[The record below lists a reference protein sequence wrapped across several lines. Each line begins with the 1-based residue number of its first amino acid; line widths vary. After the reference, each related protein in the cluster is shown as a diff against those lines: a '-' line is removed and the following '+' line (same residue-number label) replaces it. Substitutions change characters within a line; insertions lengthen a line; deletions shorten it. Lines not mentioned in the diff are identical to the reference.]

1 MKRSEI
7 NRLIES
13 GKSFAR
19 QSHFYLPPFAY
30 WTAKDWAS
38 KGQETLEIVENGL
51 GWDITDFGRDDFNN
65 FGLLLF
71 TIRNGSLDALEKGTG
86 KCYAEKM
93 LIVEENQITPFHF
106 HWRKTEDIINRGGG
120 MLKIKIFNS
129 NTDEELDQKSVVE
142 ISLDGVRKN
151 CPAGSVV
158 SLSPGE
164 SITLVPGC
172 YHQFWAEGE
181 RVLVGE
187 VSSVNDDELDNR
199 FLEPLS
205 RFPEVEEDEAPLHL
219 LVSDY
224 EKHFNTQL
232 N

>member
-13 GKSFAR
+13 GKSFAE
-19 QSHFYLPPFAY
+19 QHSFHLPPFAY
-30 WTAKDWAS
+30 WTLDDWKL
-38 KGQETLEIVENGL
+38 KGQECGEIIENGM
-51 GWDITDFGRDDFNN
+51 GWDITDFGRDEFPR

-71 TIRNGSLDALEKGTG
+71 TIRNGSLEALEKGIG

-93 LIVEENQITPFHF
+93 LIVGVNQVTPYHF
-106 HWRKTEDIINRGGG
+106 HWKKTEDIINRGGG
-120 MLKIKIFNS
+120 ILKIKIYNS
-129 NTDEELDQKSVVE
+129 NFEEELDEVKDVE
-142 ISLDGVRKN
+142 VSLDGVRHIF
-151 CPAGSVV
+151 PAGSTV
-158 SLSPGE
+158 SLLPGE

-172 YHQFWAEGE
+172 YHQFWGEGE

-187 VSSVNDDELDNR
+187 VSSVNDDQQDNR

-205 RFPEVEEDEAPLHL
+205 RFPVVEEDEVPLHL

-224 EKHFNTQL
+224 EQYL
-232 N
+232 